1 MVAVPHTQFPPPQ
14 VISLAHEAK
23 QGPNV
28 ATFVVQQIGFTQ
40 GLFESQL
47 KLRVMENNNTGFKNR
62 YLDLPRSAEWMVRDA
77 YTPSLRVRTTSLWKM
92 LVGFVELNL
101 RDRLM
106 WKKRE
111 KKSIVWLLIGFMW
124 KVKTLDFQYFHL
136 KHFPCMVYLPTSG

>member
-1 MVAVPHTQFPPPQ
+1 M
-14 VISLAHEAK
+14 AHEAK

-62 YLDLPRSAEWMVRDA
+62 YLDLPRSAEWVVRGA
-77 YTPSLRVRTTSLWKM
+77 YTPFVRVRTTSIWKM

-106 WKKRE
+106 
-111 KKSIVWLLIGFMW
+111 
-124 KVKTLDFQYFHL
+124 
-136 KHFPCMVYLPTSG
+136 